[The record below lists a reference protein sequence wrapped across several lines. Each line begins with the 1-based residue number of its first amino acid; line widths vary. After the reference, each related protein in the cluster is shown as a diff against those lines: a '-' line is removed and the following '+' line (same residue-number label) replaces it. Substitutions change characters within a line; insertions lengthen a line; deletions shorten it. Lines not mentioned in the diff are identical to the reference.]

1 MWYRLIP
8 EKPISLLLWH
18 HLLARLP
25 IYGSFISVFCMVFF
39 FLLTI
44 TVHSGPSV
52 RIYLRCS
59 VRGQSAHDLFFIF
72 STFSDIRSSFN
83 FFSDPFSICL
93 LIFLFFLLF
102 LSSVSLLG
110 WGSALVPSTLA
121 GILINDC
128 Y

>member
-8 EKPISLLLWH
+8 EKPISLLLWY

-25 IYGSFISVFCMVFF
+25 IYGSFISVFCMAFF

-44 TVHSGPSV
+44 TVHFGSSV
-52 RIYLRCS
+52 WIYLRCS

-72 STFSDIRSSFN
+72 STFSDICSSFN